1 MWVSIHSSWA
11 LFTLLM
17 LAGVILQHLF
27 GFFSKRKYRRELD
40 LRLALFAMVVYVLQ
54 ILLGIITYLTSPHF
68 HYFKDEGMGYIM
80 KNPDLRLIF
89 VEHPTV
95 NLIALLFMLYGF
107 KRMFYQIESRRKFL
121 SIVIFYGLAFILVLS
136 RIPWKNWL

>member
-11 LFTLLM
+11 FFTLFM
-17 LAGVILQHLF
+17 LAGVIGHHLA
-27 GFFSKRKYRRELD
+27 GFFMGRKYRTELD
-40 LRLALFAMVVYVLQ
+40 LRLALFTLIVFVLQ
-54 ILLGIITYLTSPHF
+54 ILLGVITYLTSPHF

-89 VEHPTV
+89 VEHPV
-95 NLIALLFMLYGF
+95 MNLIALLFLLYGF
-107 KRMFYQIESRRKFL
+107 RRMFYQIESKRKFL
-121 SIVIFYGLAFILVLS
+121 SIIIFYGLGLLLVLS